1 MKKFISIIAVCFLF
15 CEVQAQED
23 SKVQHQTAYCTDK
36 NLEPEFSNDVR
47 LVLEKNRQDAFYAYA
62 KNSKDAEALIWLGRR
77 MGYMGQYREAIELF
91 SLGLNTIG
99 NDPRFYRHRG
109 HRYITIR
116 CFDKAIED
124 FSKAASLV
132 EGKPDEVE
140 PDGIPNEMNIPT
152 STLQTN
158 IWYHLGLAYYLKED
172 WKQSADAFKECLNLS
187 KNNDMYVAS
196 AYWLNMTYRRNGQK
210 QEAESLIKSIGADL
224 ELIENRDYYKII
236 LIYKGI
242 ADADKLY
249 KSLIDSKENNI
260 SITSSGYG
268 LSIYYHLKNEKAKAQ
283 ELKNRILRSNQVSS
297 FGYIAA
303 EKEKY

>member
-1 MKKFISIIAVCFLF
+1 MKKFLCLIAVCMLF
-15 CEVQAQED
+15 NNIQAQED
-23 SKVQHQTAYCTDK
+23 SIIEHQTAYCTDK

-47 LVLEKNRQDAFYAYA
+47 VILEKNKQDAFYAYA
-62 KNSKDAEALIWLGRR
+62 KNPKDADALIWLGRR

-91 SLGLNTIG
+91 SNGIKTIG
-99 NDPRFYRHRG
+99 MDPRFYRHRG
-109 HRYITIR
+109 HRYLTIR
-116 CFDKAIED
+116 CFDKAIDD
-124 FSKAASLV
+124 FTIAVSLV

-172 WKQSADAFKECLNLS
+172 WKKSADAFKECLDLS

-196 AYWLNMTYRRNGQK
+196 AYWLNMAYRRSGQK
-210 QEAESLIKSIGADL
+210 SAAESLIKSIAADL
-224 ELIENRDYYKII
+224 ELIENLDYYKII

-242 ADADKLY
+242 VDANELY
-249 KSLIDSKENNI
+249 KNLIDSQKNTI
-260 SITSSGYG
+260 SISSAGYG
-268 LSIYYHLKNEKAKAQ
+268 LSMFYYFKNEKAKSL

-297 FGYIAA
+297 FGYIAT